1 MKETIGQRVL
11 AAVLS
16 HQLGIS
22 MDRAMKLYVRG
33 RRVDPSWEAVGAELL
48 THSRSS
54 ASGPA
59 ALKVGRRD
67 AGLLAGAA
75 PE

>member
-1 MKETIGQRVL
+1 VE
-11 AAVLS
+11 
-16 HQLGIS
+16 
-22 MDRAMKLYVRG
+22 RALKLYVRNH
-33 RRVDPSWEAVGAELL
+33 DIAPSWEAVGAELL
-48 THSRSS
+48 KYAS
-54 ASGPA
+54 ASGSGPA